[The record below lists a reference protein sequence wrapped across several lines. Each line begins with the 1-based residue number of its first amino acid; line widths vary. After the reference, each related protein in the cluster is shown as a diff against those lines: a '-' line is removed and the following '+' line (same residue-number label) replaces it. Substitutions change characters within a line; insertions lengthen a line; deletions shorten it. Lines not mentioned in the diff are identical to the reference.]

1 MVNLVLF
8 TKNLTRVTIVGGA
21 AFITHQLGVW
31 ETDTVRGQQLY
42 EQLEERVFHD
52 AVSAYKKLPTYR
64 EVKRNMVKSWNYFVE
79 ECFLRSTALV
89 SSTYKYVAELVIEA
103 SKNL

>member
-42 EQLEERVFHD
+42 EQLEERVLRD
-52 AVSAYKKLPTYR
+52 AISAYKKLPTYQ
-64 EVKRNMVKSWNYFVE
+64 EVKSNVVKSWNYFIE
-79 ECFLRSTALV
+79 ECFLQSTALV
-89 SSTYKYVAELVIEA
+89 SSTYKYMAERVIEA